1 MTMIGCFGFRIMH
14 RRMNMREK
22 VMSLSQ
28 AADLIKDGML
38 LAVGG
43 NAMHR
48 NPSLFCLEVTRRP
61 VKGLRVCRA
70 ALGIAADY
78 LFATLQ
84 ADTAYFGFFGLENEA
99 GLAPG
104 MRKSMEKDGPGRAV
118 EGS

>member
-1 MTMIGCFGFRIMH
+1 MK
-14 RRMNMREK
+14 EK

-28 AADLIKDGML
+28 AADLVKDGML
-38 LAVGG
+38 LGIGG

-48 NPSLFCLEVTRRP
+48 NPVLFSLALTQKP
-61 VKGLRVCRA
+61 VKNLKTCGA
-70 ALGIAADY
+70 APGIATDILY
-78 LFATLQ
+78 STFQ

-104 MRKSMEKDGPGRAV
+104 MRKAMEGEEPKAKAM